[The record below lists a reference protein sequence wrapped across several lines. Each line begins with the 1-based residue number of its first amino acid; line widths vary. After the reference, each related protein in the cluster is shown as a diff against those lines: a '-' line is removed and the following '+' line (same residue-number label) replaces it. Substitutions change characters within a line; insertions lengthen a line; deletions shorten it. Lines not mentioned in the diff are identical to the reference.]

1 MQYRLLADV
10 VVGIHAAYVGFVLFG
25 LVAILIGRAMGWR
38 WVRDPYFRIA
48 HLAAIG
54 FVCLES
60 IVGIDC
66 PLTTLENGLRYA
78 GGQNGYGADFIGY
91 WLDRMIFFDFP
102 RAVFTIAYLLFG
114 LLVLATLWLVPIR
127 RSSPTDR

>member
-102 RAVFTIAYLLFG
+102 RAVFTTIYLLFG